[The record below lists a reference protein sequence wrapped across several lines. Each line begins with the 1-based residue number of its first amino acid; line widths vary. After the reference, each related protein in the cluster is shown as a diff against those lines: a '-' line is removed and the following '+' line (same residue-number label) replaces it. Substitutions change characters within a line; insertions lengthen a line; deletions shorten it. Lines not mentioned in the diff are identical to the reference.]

1 MRRLLSICSAV
12 LLGSVSGGVLAGPA
26 GPFGETVLISSA
38 TDPDLINPWGISFSA
53 TSPFWISDNG
63 SGKATLYN
71 SIGVKQ
77 ALVVSMPSGSEPI
90 TGQVFNGTASFNA
103 DTFVFASENGT
114 ITGWRGGL
122 GTTAET
128 LFARPGANYKG
139 LAISA
144 DKSSLFAANF
154 GSGAI
159 DVFSSAGLTGSFADA
174 SLPAGYKPFNVQNL
188 GGKLYVT
195 FALANGGDDV
205 AGAGHGFVKVFDA
218 VTHTFSALVSQG
230 ALDSPWGVAL
240 APAGFGTLGGDLLV
254 GNFGDGKINAFDP
267 LSGLLLGTL
276 ADASLNPLVTNGL
289 WGLTFG
295 NGGNGGSAASLYVT
309 AGSDGET
316 GGLFARIDSLAVAP
330 VPEPT
335 DLMLMIG
342 GLGLLACHRFR
353 LRRA

>member
-1 MRRLLSICSAV
+1 M
-12 LLGSVSGGVLAGPA
+12 
-26 GPFGETVLISSA
+26 
-38 TDPDLINPWGISFSA
+38 
-53 TSPFWISDNG
+53 
-63 SGKATLYN
+63 
-71 SIGVKQ
+71 
-77 ALVVSMPSGSEPI
+77 
-90 TGQVFNGTASFNA
+90 FNGTASFNA

-195 FALANGGDDV
+195 FALANGGTTWP
-205 AGAGHGFVKVFDA
+205 GAGHGFVKVFDA

-230 ALDSPWGVAL
+230 ALDSPWGGAR
-240 APAGFGTLGGDLLV
+240 AGGLRERLGGDLLV
-254 GNFGDGKINAFDP
+254 GNFGDGNNAFDP

-276 ADASLNPLVTNGL
+276 ADASLTRLVTNGL

-295 NGGNGGSAASLYVT
+295 NGGNGGSAASLDVI